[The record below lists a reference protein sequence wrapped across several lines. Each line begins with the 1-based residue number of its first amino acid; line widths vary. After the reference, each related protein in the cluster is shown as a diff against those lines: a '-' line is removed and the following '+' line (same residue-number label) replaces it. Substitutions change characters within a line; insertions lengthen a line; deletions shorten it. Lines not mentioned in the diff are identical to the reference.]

1 MEIRDDHLSSGI
13 VDCNVE
19 LRLRLIGIETAHDDE
34 QTQEHDEDQPAHDQ
48 GDLLI
53 PQDTGLQHLRFLKKK
68 KMHQN
73 HYEF

>member
-1 MEIRDDHLSSGI
+1 MEIRDDNLSSGI

-19 LRLRLIGIETAHDDE
+19 LRLRLIGVETAHDDE

-48 GDLLI
+48 SDLLI
-53 PQDTGLQHLRFLKKK
+53 PQDAGFQQLRFL

-73 HYEF
+73 HHEL